1 MPILSW
7 CHWLQNTPFATGIRQ
22 SDLLFPL
29 IEGSH
34 IMTLS
39 LSVGLIL
46 LFDLRLLR
54 LAFAA
59 EPVTKIMEQ
68 FVPWSLP
75 GFAGMFVTG
84 VLLFIAQ
91 AEKAYQNTFFRFKL
105 ALLVLAGLNALF
117 YQIKFYPTMAE
128 WDKSGIVPWGAR
140 VSGALSL
147 IIWASVIALGR
158 TMAYEL

>member
-117 YQIKFYPTMAE
+117 YQIKFYPRMAE

>member
-105 ALLVLAGLNALF
+105 ALLVLAGLNALL
-117 YQIKFYPTMAE
+117 YQIKFYPMAE